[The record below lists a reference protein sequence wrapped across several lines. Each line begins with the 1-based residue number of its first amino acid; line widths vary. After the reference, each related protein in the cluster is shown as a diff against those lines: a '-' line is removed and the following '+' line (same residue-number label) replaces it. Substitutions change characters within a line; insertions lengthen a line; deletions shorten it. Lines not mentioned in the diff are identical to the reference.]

1 MVCPQKLDTLLV
13 NNIFNS
19 KVTVTIA
26 LERVQMI
33 SDAKGLALWGIL
45 QVLYVKLNIYK
56 NFLNSQL
63 QIRN

>member
-33 SDAKGLALWGIL
+33 SVAKGLALWGIL

>member
-45 QVLYVKLNIYK
+45 QVLYVKFNIYK
-56 NFLNSQL
+56 NFLNPQL